1 MKNWLRFGII
11 MMGVSL
17 YAACSD
23 VKFDVKPS
31 SECEDYNDN
40 FGDGTC
46 TITPTGFQEFNYSV
60 RMGQVDILFVTD
72 NSGSMF
78 AEQQEMA
85 NRFPSFL
92 DSIRGIDYQ
101 IAITTTDIPSS
112 DNSQQTAANGNGTL
126 WDGKFIAFPNG
137 QKVLRN
143 ANDSNSVHNSN
154 ITYFEQTVQRPESA
168 NCDNSNFQ
176 NCPSSDERA
185 IYAVNRALD
194 RSENSSFFRGNGHL
208 AIVILSDEDE
218 RSTGGESASSRTNNL
233 KGKALESYDL
243 PATLVQKA
251 ATAMGA
257 TKTMSVHSIII
268 QPGDTGCKNS
278 QDAQGNQ
285 WVFGQYGDIYREL
298 SSPNSALI
306 EAGKAGRANS
316 ILMAGTNGSICSNN
330 YTNELGEISDLL
342 NEVPLQIPCTPNE
355 LDVTTTPEIPGL
367 TYQLDSNNRIVFSQ
381 DVIGTVVDVRY
392 TCPRG

>member
-1 MKNWLRFGII
+1 MKSWFKFAIVML
-11 MMGVSL
+11 GVSL

-31 SECEDYNDN
+31 SECEDYNQN

-46 TITPTGFQEFNYSV
+46 SINPQGFQEFSYSV

-101 IAITTTDIPSS
+101 IAIVTTDIPSS
-112 DNSQQTAANGNGTL
+112 ENNQTNAANGNGAL

-137 QKVLRN
+137 QKVLTN
-143 ANDSNSVHNSN
+143 PGDSNSVHNTN
-154 ITYFEQTVQRPESA
+154 ITYFNQTVQRPESA

-176 NCPSSDERA
+176 NCPSSDERG

-208 AIVILSDEDE
+208 AVVILSDEDE
-218 RSTGGESASSRTNNL
+218 RSTGGESASARTNNL
-233 KGKALESYDL
+233 RGKALESYDL

-268 QPGDTGCKNS
+268 QPGDTSCKSN

-285 WVFGQYGDIYREL
+285 WVFG
-298 SSPNSALI
+298 
-306 EAGKAGRANS
+306 
-316 ILMAGTNGSICSNN
+316 
-330 YTNELGEISDLL
+330 
-342 NEVPLQIPCTPNE
+342 
-355 LDVTTTPEIPGL
+355 
-367 TYQLDSNNRIVFSQ
+367 
-381 DVIGTVVDVRY
+381 
-392 TCPRG
+392 